1 MSVHVL
7 RLFIM
12 LTNAFRLSAD
22 ALVALSSHC
31 CFAGSFGAARFA
43 KGTPPPHSRGGST
56 PRETAAT
63 TIIST
68 TRQEKEE
75 EADSSYEECSVRVLI
90 PTSTEEKRAAKKRAK
105 LARRLAHEGGD
116 TSASEAEGVEVSLLE
131 DSDDDST
138 VGVSPEFMDT
148 GSTLQLPDADG
159 GTKGWKAKY
168 RFPMNTITVKSTRK
182 NSVTVEVKLGL
193 KRQVREILFD
203 TRETAEKFQA
213 LVERQGKLEK
223 ERADQKMKVAMGGE
237 KSIRMDESLTFLV
250 EIVSGRDLPA
260 GDFTSSDPFVSCLI
274 DGMQVH
280 RTDFIPK
287 TLDPIWTIKTNSLF
301 LLKID
306 AKQLFRS
313 EGLLCIVYD
322 YDKLGGNERLGAVTI
337 PPKTIYDAKGER
349 LEFKLGPPPGKTDD
363 VPGYLAVR
371 VRRATKND
379 IDFMT
384 KREESGKKFR
394 LPAKKQVEESDS
406 KGGSGNIRSMLT
418 RRSRIAKTGLNAG
431 KREVRT
437 LPKTSF
443 VRFGI
448 TAELLTLSLSMF
460 LPWTVVSYPSRPRS
474 RPRRRNVVSDG
485 RTD

>member
-1 MSVHVL
+1 
-7 RLFIM
+7 M
-12 LTNAFRLSAD
+12 LTNAFCLSAAGSLGSHRIAVSPQG
-22 ALVALSSHC
+22 ALVPRVLQ
-31 CFAGSFGAARFA
+31 
-43 KGTPPPHSRGGST
+43 KGRHRRILAVEVHRVKQQQPPSPQHGR
-56 PRETAAT
+56 
-63 TIIST
+63 
-68 TRQEKEE
+68 KKK
-75 EADSSYEECSVRVLI
+75 EADASYEECSVRVLI

-116 TSASEAEGVEVSLLE
+116 TSEAEGVEVSLLE

-148 GSTLQLPDADG
+148 GSTLRLPDADG

-168 RFPMNTITVKSTRK
+168 RFPMKAITVKSTRK

-213 LVERQGKLEK
+213 LVERQGKLET
-223 ERADQKMKVAMGGE
+223 ERAEQKMKVAMGGE
-237 KSIRMDESLTFLV
+237 KSIRMDENLTFLV
-250 EIVSGRDLPA
+250 EIVSGWDLPA

-274 DGMQVH
+274 DGVQVH

-306 AKQLFRS
+306 VKQLFRG

-349 LEFKLGPPPGKTDD
+349 MEFKLGPPPGKTDD

-379 IDFMT
+379 LDFMQ
-384 KREESGKKFR
+384 KLEESGKKFR
-394 LPAKKQVEESDS
+394 LPAKKQVEETDS
-406 KGGSGNIRSMLT
+406 KGGSGNIRSMLS
-418 RRSRIAKTGLNAG
+418 RRSRIAKTGPNAG

-437 LPKTSF
+437 VPKTSF

-448 TAELLTLSLSMF
+448 TAELLTLSLSML
-460 LPWTVVSYPSRPRS
+460 LPLTVVSYPSRPRS